1 MHQGD
6 LGALHPFFAQWPSHT
21 GTAPELPST
30 TDTPLLGRLTV
41 NQLYKANRME
51 NLDHPRDYDDIPGT
65 YVFDSRRLRAG
76 YALNMFCKSLDLAS
90 NREAFRS
97 DVLAYMAEFDL
108 TPGQHNAVVARD
120 WIGMLQLG
128 GNIYYTFKLAI
139 FDGLSMQHVGAA
151 MSREPMTVVDFREMM
166 SRGGRPI
173 QGNRSR
179 KGH

>member
-1 MHQGD
+1 MRYPRFSLDGQ
-6 LGALHPFFAQWPSHT
+6 
-21 GTAPELPST
+21 APRRQP
-30 TDTPLLGRLTV
+30 DTPLLGRLTV
-41 NQLYKANRME
+41 NHLHKAIRME
-51 NLDHPRDYDDIPGT
+51 TLDHPRDYDDIPGT

-76 YALNMFCKSLDLAS
+76 YALNVFCKSLDLAS
-90 NREAFRS
+90 NRDAFSS
-97 DVLAYMAEFDL
+97 DALAYLAEFDL
-108 TPGQHNAVVARD
+108 TPEQHNAVVARD

-151 MSREPMTVVDFREMM
+151 MSREPMTVEDFREMM

-179 KGH
+179 QEH